1 VFDGIE
7 EFDNRLPNW
16 WMWIMYGSIVF
27 AVLYWIVFHTLEV
40 RPLPREKFEIE
51 MLAAQEAELERM
63 AKSGVSNESLMLMA
77 GMQSTQAEGRELFVK
92 HCVACHLDDGR
103 GQIGPNL
110 TDEYW
115 VHGCEPMDMLKVV
128 NEVRGRQGHARL
140 AQPAGPQAGTD
151 GGGLRADH
159 PQQQHTGQGPG
170 RGTVHL
176 LRRNPCRVDCWGTV
190 VARRPFRLLGT
201 QKPRKL

>member
-1 VFDGIE
+1 MSDFQDTHRDNQTEYVQDTIKEHVFDGIE

-27 AVLYWIVFHTLEV
+27 AVLYWIVFHTLEI
-40 RPLPREKFEIE
+40 RPLPREQFATE

-63 AKSGVSNESLMLMA
+63 AKSGVSNESLLM
-77 GMQSTQAEGRELFVK
+77 MSEMDTKMAEGRELFVK

-115 VHGCEPMDMLKVV
+115 IHGCEPMDMLKTV
-128 NEVRGRQGHARL
+128 NEGVAAKGM
-140 AQPAGPQAGTD
+140 PAWLNQLGPSRTQ
-151 GGGLRADH
+151 
-159 PQQQHTGQGPG
+159 
-170 RGTVHL
+170 
-176 LRRNPCRVDCWGTV
+176 TV
-190 VARRPFRLLGT
+190 VAYVLTIRNNQVPGKDPEGDPCTF
-201 QKPRKL
+201 